1 MTTTLPAHAGPIHL
15 LLNPSIHAVLD
26 RLDIRTN
33 QRVLDVGASEESTTL
48 LARLVGRYGSVIAVD
63 ADTGHLTDTA
73 VINVHQLD
81 LNRDPVPGHA
91 AGYDHILARW
101 PHGTLRDPADLI
113 AQMTTRL
120 RPGGWLVLADIT
132 TTAPRIYR
140 APDDESA
147 TVIHAVL
154 QQAHRALT
162 GPHGATWTADPETLL
177 FSHGMVQHCI
187 HTTTETWTGADPGC
201 QLLADVITHL
211 RPRLNIT
218 NADADRF
225 ADLMTDPRVLL
236 GSYERRVIHARA
248 RR

>member
-15 LLNPSIHAVLD
+15 LLNPSIHTVLD

-48 LARLVGRYGSVIAVD
+48 LARLVGRYGSVTAVD

-101 PHGTLRDPADLI
+101 PHGPLRDPADLI

-132 TTAPRIYR
+132 TTAPGSPGRPTTSPPPSSTPSCSR
-140 APDDESA
+140 PTAPSPARTARPGPPTPKPCCSA
-147 TVIHAVL
+147 TAWCST
-154 QQAHRALT
+154 ASTPPPRPGPAPTPAAGSSPTSSLT
-162 GPHGATWTADPETLL
+162 CVPA
-177 FSHGMVQHCI
+177 
-187 HTTTETWTGADPGC
+187 
-201 QLLADVITHL
+201 
-211 RPRLNIT
+211 
-218 NADADRF
+218 
-225 ADLMTDPRVLL
+225 
-236 GSYERRVIHARA
+236 
-248 RR
+248 

>member
-15 LLNPSIHAVLD
+15 LLNPSIHTVLD

-48 LARLVGRYGSVIAVD
+48 LARLVGRYGSVTAVD

-113 AQMTTRL
+113 EQMTTRL
-120 RPGGWLVLADIT
+120 RPGGRLVLADIT

-147 TVIHAVL
+147 TLIHTVL

-162 GPHGATWTADPETLL
+162 GPMARPGPPTPKPCCSATAWCSTASTPPPR
-177 FSHGMVQHCI
+177 
-187 HTTTETWTGADPGC
+187 PGP
-201 QLLADVITHL
+201 APT
-211 RPRLNIT
+211 P
-218 NADADRF
+218 AA
-225 ADLMTDPRVLL
+225 
-236 GSYERRVIHARA
+236 GSSPTSSLTCVPA
-248 RR
+248 

>member
-15 LLNPSIHAVLD
+15 LLNPSIHTVLD

-48 LARLVGRYGSVIAVD
+48 LARLVGRYGSVTAVD

-101 PHGTLRDPADLI
+101 PHGPLRDPADLI

-120 RPGGWLVLADIT
+120 RPGGRLVLADI
-132 TTAPRIYR
+132 
-140 APDDESA
+140 
-147 TVIHAVL
+147 
-154 QQAHRALT
+154 
-162 GPHGATWTADPETLL
+162 
-177 FSHGMVQHCI
+177 
-187 HTTTETWTGADPGC
+187 
-201 QLLADVITHL
+201 ITHL

-218 NADADRF
+218 NADTDRF